1 MTVAGVAVLRCC
13 TAACERRPLWNV
25 GLPNQP
31 LVSHSPVMKLTITL
45 LTLAG
50 GLLPALG
57 VLRLWR
63 DVDGRR
69 RRLRALLAKVEEI
82 KNDPTLSPDERS
94 RRLEQEAPTESTW
107 SDVLHI
113 RERIELV
120 SLEQAP
126 EITVPAVLA
135 SAGFACAT
143 VASLLSTW
151 LD

>member
-1 MTVAGVAVLRCC
+1 
-13 TAACERRPLWNV
+13 
-25 GLPNQP
+25 
-31 LVSHSPVMKLTITL
+31 MKLTITL

-69 RRLRALLAKVEEI
+69 KRLRALFTRVEEI
-82 KNDPTLSPDERS
+82 KNDPTSSSDERS
-94 RRLEQEAPTESTW
+94 RRLEHEAPTESTW
-107 SDVLHI
+107 ADVLHI
-113 RERIELV
+113 RERIELA

-135 SAGFACAT
+135 SVGLACAT
-143 VASLLSTW
+143 VAGLLSTW
-151 LD
+151 FD

>member
-1 MTVAGVAVLRCC
+1 
-13 TAACERRPLWNV
+13 
-25 GLPNQP
+25 
-31 LVSHSPVMKLTITL
+31 MKLTITL